1 MASADNSVLLGPT
14 LPGAA
19 KERFRWDGIRRQSVP
34 NRPFTQFAQI
44 SRSRMFPQAGS
55 ANNHKKKTTR
65 KRKEENAN
73 SQTDAYHCVVSR
85 LGSYHGDSGPV
96 PFSRSAT
103 RPCGQDADLH

>member
-19 KERFRWDGIRRQSVP
+19 KERSDRTESGGSRYQIGHSLNSRRFLA
-34 NRPFTQFAQI
+34 RG
-44 SRSRMFPQAGS
+44 GS
-55 ANNHKKKTTR
+55 LRRGLQTITR

-103 RPCGQDADLH
+103 RPCGPGADHH